1 MSNKQYE
8 SDEDFRSLQQKYL
21 MHCWAAHR
29 RYEPIA
35 VEKTDGC
42 WIHTTG
48 GRKIFDLRSAHE
60 CINLGFRHPKILQ
73 AMRDQMEK
81 VVYVTDFIMEFI
93 DEVLEIA
100 DDEGTE

>member
-1 MSNKQYE
+1 MSNKQYKN
-8 SDEDFRSLQQKYL
+8 DDDFRLLQQKYL
-21 MHCWAAHR
+21 MRCWAPQR

-42 WIHTTG
+42 WIHTTD

>member
-8 SDEDFRSLQQKYL
+8 SDDDFRLLRQKYL
-21 MHCWAAHR
+21 MHCWAAQR

-42 WIHTTG
+42 WIHTTD
-48 GRKIFDLRSAHE
+48 GRRIFDLRSAHE
-60 CINLGFRHPKILQ
+60 CINLGFRYPKILR

-81 VVYVTDFIMEFI
+81 VVYVTDCIVDSI
-93 DEVLEIA
+93 DEALKIA
-100 DDEGTE
+100 DDEVTE